1 MPTVREIES
10 ALYELAPR
18 ELAMEWDNVGLL
30 VGSPDREV
38 GRVLVALDVTESAA
52 AEATDLGAEVIVAHH
67 PVMNCAWAPVQTLR
81 DDTPQGRLLT
91 TLVRRNLSAICMH
104 TNLDRAQGGVNDVL
118 AAVLGLEDVERLSGG
133 DDIVRQ
139 GRLPAAMALPD
150 FLERVGKA
158 LGPNGIRYTDGE
170 RPIRRVAVGG
180 GACGSFFRAAAAG
193 GCDALVT
200 ADVKYDQFL
209 DARALGLTL
218 IDAGHFPTENV
229 ICPVLV
235 RFLEERFCGLEV
247 VRSAVH
253 REVVRYFAVP

>member
-1 MPTVREIES
+1 MIEMTRLTKTYGAS
-10 ALYELAPR
+10 R
-18 ELAMEWDNVGLL
+18 GV
-30 VGSPDREV
+30 
-38 GRVLVALDVTESAA
+38 
-52 AEATDLGAEVIVAHH
+52 TDLTLHVPAGCCFGFIGPNGAGKSTTIR
-67 PVMNCAWAPVQTLR
+67 TLLGLIR
-81 DDTPQGRLLT
+81 PTSG
-91 TLVRRNLSAICMH
+91 S
-104 TNLDRAQGGVNDVL
+104 

>member
-1 MPTVREIES
+1 VND
-10 ALYELAPR
+10 AL
-18 ELAMEWDNVGLL
+18 
-30 VGSPDREV
+30 
-38 GRVLVALDVTESAA
+38 AA
-52 AEATDLGAEVIVAHH
+52 A
-67 PVMNCAWAPVQTLR
+67 
-81 DDTPQGRLLT
+81 
-91 TLVRRNLSAICMH
+91 
-104 TNLDRAQGGVNDVL
+104 
-118 AAVLGLEDVERLSGG
+118 LGLEDVERLSGG

-218 IDAGHFPTENV
+218 IDAGHFPTED
-229 ICPVLV
+229 PVCGRLV
-235 RFLEERFCGLEV
+235 SYISQCFPEISVEK
-247 VRSAVH
+247 STSH
-253 REVVRYFAVP
+253 REVIQYYVEGE

>member
-38 GRVLVALDVTESAA
+38 RRILVALDVTEGVLTEAA
-52 AEATDLGAEVIVAHH
+52 DMGAELIVAHH

-81 DDTPQGRLLT
+81 DDTPQGRLLAA
-91 TLVRRNLSAICMH
+91 LVRQNLSAICMH
-104 TNLDRAQGGVNDVL
+104 TNLDRADGGVNDAL
-118 AAVLGLEDVERLSGG
+118 AAALGLEDVEKLPGG
-133 DDIVRQ
+133 DGIVCQ

-150 FLERVGKA
+150 FLGKVEKA
-158 LGPNGIRYTDGE
+158 LGPNGIRYAGSGQ
-170 RPIRRVAVGG
+170 PVQRVAVGG
-180 GACGSFFRAAAAG
+180 GACGSFFRAAAVE
-193 GCDALVT
+193 GCDAFVT

-209 DARALGLTL
+209 DAGALGLTL
-218 IDAGHFPTENV
+218 VDAGHFPTEDV

-235 RFLEERFCGLEV
+235 QFLRDRFQGVEV
-247 VRSAVH
+247 ARSAVH
-253 REVVRYFAVP
+253 REVVQYFQVP